1 MADLI
6 EPPRRVADSRL
17 LGNLPTFRRGLLDFL
32 TSTAQQVGD
41 VAGYRLGHRQVVL
54 VSHPELIEQVL
65 VHDNRLYHKHYALRF
80 LRPLLGN
87 GLLNSEDQFWLQ
99 QRRLMQPEFARARLE
114 SYGAGMVARTVSHLQ
129 DWRAEE
135 TRDLHAEM
143 MRLTL
148 AIVAKA
154 LLDVEVAA
162 DDFGEVEHSLEVVL
176 DDFRYRFDSALPLPN
191 WVPSPHNLR
200 VNKAIRRLKAIVSRI
215 IAQRRQQAEPGRD
228 LLSRLIQARHQ
239 GTATGMT
246 DRQLLDEVMT
256 LFLAGHETTAVALT
270 WTWYLLAQHPQVE
283 RQLHAEL
290 QQVLGGREPTVAD
303 LPQLKFAECVVKESM
318 RLYSPVYAIG
328 RMPRDDVQIGKY
340 HIRRGTA
347 VVLPQWVVHRDERWW
362 PDPLAF
368 TPRRWLNPQPVPKYA
383 YFPFGGG
390 PRVCIGN
397 QFALIE
403 AVLVLATI
411 AQRYRFR
418 MAPGQPI
425 TPWPTVTLRPREG
438 LPVEL
443 VARTADDLLD
453 SPRDV
458 QPAATNG
465 QPRAVPPL

>member
-6 EPPRRVADSRL
+6 EPPRRADDSRL
-17 LGNLPTFRRGLLDFL
+17 LGSLPTFRRGILDFL
-32 TSTAQQVGD
+32 TQTAQEVGD

-114 SYGAGMVARTVSHLQ
+114 SYGAAMVARTVTTVQ
-129 DWRAEE
+129 GWQAGE

-162 DDFGEVEHSLEVVL
+162 DDFGEVERSLETVL

-191 WVPSPHNLR
+191 WVPTPHNLR
-200 VNKAIRRLKAIVSRI
+200 VNRAIHRLKVIVSRI
-215 IAQRRQQAEPGRD
+215 IAERRQQAEPGRD

-270 WTWYLLAQHPQVE
+270 WTWYLLAQHPHIE

-290 QQVLGGREPTVAD
+290 DQVLGGREPTVAD
-303 LPQLKFAECVVKESM
+303 LPQLKFAECVIKESM
-318 RLYSPVYAIG
+318 RLYSPVYGIG
-328 RMPRDDVQIGKY
+328 RMPLADVQIGQY
-340 HIRRGTA
+340 HIRKGTA
-347 VVLPQWVVHRDERWW
+347 VVLPQWVVHRDPRWW
-362 PDPLAF
+362 SDPLAF
-368 TPRRWLNPQPVPKYA
+368 TPQRWLEAPPKYKYA

-397 QFALIE
+397 QFAMIE
-403 AVLVLATI
+403 AVLVLTTI

-425 TPWPTVTLRPREG
+425 TPWPTVTLRPLEG

-443 VARTADDLLD
+443 VPRTAGDLLEG
-453 SPRDV
+453 PHNA
-458 QPAATNG
+458 QPAAAKE
-465 QPRAVPPL
+465 PLRPVPPV